1 VPAQQIDSASR
12 DERYGKVG
20 LLGSVDQGLEM
31 GQKRIEFA
39 SHKKARGGLGTGC
52 FVDDKFGRLFGK
64 VVRQL
69 GDHVPNTTTG
79 VRDIA
84 VVARDQ
90 MDVQVADGLASG
102 GTDVDPDVV
111 AVGLVAMFDVGF
123 GDFQGCREG
132 LLLLCGGV
140 EPSGGVSLGDQEQM
154 AGADW
159 KAVPEGHDVRRSDGV
174 SEEDLLVIELAER
187 AEHRG

>member
-1 VPAQQIDSASR
+1 
-12 DERYGKVG
+12 
-20 LLGSVDQGLEM
+20 M

-39 SHKKARGGLGTGC
+39 AHKKARGGLGTGC

-69 GDHVPNTTTG
+69 GDHVPNTTAG

-102 GTDVDPDVV
+102 ASDVDPDVV
-111 AVGLVAMFDVGF
+111 AVGLVSLFDVG
-123 GDFQGCREG
+123 
-132 LLLLCGGV
+132 LLLCGGV

-159 KAVPEGHDVRRSDGV
+159 KAVPEGQDVRRSDGV